1 MHAEVETI
9 REMSETLESANFGR
23 DQSDAF
29 IQSVA
34 LAMKTFA
41 VTPKVLDE
49 RLAELRREWKQDF
62 SEYKSETNQ
71 RLDRMDNRLDQQKGA
86 IDELKES
93 VGGLKES
100 VGGLKESVGG
110 LKDSIDGLKSDVD
123 GLKSDV
129 DGLKDTM
136 HSLQRS
142 LLGYLLGFT
151 LVILAGLLG
160 TLGALLPP

>member
-1 MHAEVETI
+1 MHEEVETI

-41 VTPKVLDE
+41 VTPKVLDD
-49 RLAELRREWKQDF
+49 RLGELRREWKQDF
-62 SEYKSETNQ
+62 SEYKSESNQ
-71 RLDRMDNRLDQQKGA
+71 RLDRMDNRLDQQQGA
-86 IDELKES
+86 IDELKD
-93 VGGLKES
+93 
-100 VGGLKESVGG
+100 SVGG
-110 LKDSIDGLKSDVD
+110 LKDSIDGLK
-123 GLKSDV
+123 
-129 DGLKDTM
+129 DTT

>member
-1 MHAEVETI
+1 MHEEVETI

-41 VTPKVLDE
+41 VTPKVLDD
-49 RLAELRREWKQDF
+49 RLGELRREWKQDF
-62 SEYKSETNQ
+62 GEFKKETNQ
-71 RLDRMDNRLDQQKGA
+71 RLDSMDRRLDQQQGTL
-86 IDELKES
+86 DE
-93 VGGLKES
+93 
-100 VGGLKESVGG
+100 
-110 LKDSIDGLKSDVD
+110 
-123 GLKSDV
+123 
-129 DGLKDTM
+129 LKDTM
-136 HSLQRS
+136 HSLQRT

-151 LVILAGLLG
+151 LVIGAGLLG